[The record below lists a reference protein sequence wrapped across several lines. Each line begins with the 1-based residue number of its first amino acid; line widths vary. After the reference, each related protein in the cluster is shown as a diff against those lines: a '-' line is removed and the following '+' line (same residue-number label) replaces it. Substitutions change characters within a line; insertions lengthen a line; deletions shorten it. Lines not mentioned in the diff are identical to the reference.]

1 MACVC
6 CNSAV
11 TLTSHL
17 DGGRLR
23 FGKTRRTDSVQDDP
37 SPCVTPSD
45 PLRPRADYVGEDHDY
60 DDMDVTGSTGTSSS
74 SSSTREQQRQQQN
87 QDLLVPRGL
96 DLLPSMRAPRR
107 VPPTAMANGGSS
119 SCGDDG
125 DNRDG
130 AKGSGGKKT
139 AVARAVE
146 YVPWIGG
153 SASLGGVRPGEKGVG
168 TAAPASA
175 APAANGIEDRVRW
188 FPRGLPMEPT
198 AAGEKGQDERDSA
211 MFNTRAS
218 MAIDRLGEQVGE
230 TAKRQAEM
238 ETRRREKVRY
248 ERRQT
253 RDAGLVWCGVV
264 WCGVVGVAESTLPP
278 WQNASP
284 RIPSDVGVLFC
295 FNQFGFG
302 QTHPTLLA
310 ERIPSTGCSVS
321 CSSGVKGFEFAE
333 EAR

>member
-1 MACVC
+1 M
-6 CNSAV
+6 
-11 TLTSHL
+11 
-17 DGGRLR
+17 
-23 FGKTRRTDSVQDDP
+23 
-37 SPCVTPSD
+37 
-45 PLRPRADYVGEDHDY
+45 
-60 DDMDVTGSTGTSSS
+60 
-74 SSSTREQQRQQQN
+74 
-87 QDLLVPRGL
+87 PRGL

-107 VPPTAMANGGSS
+107 VPPIAMVNGGSS
-119 SCGDDG
+119 SCGNDG

-139 AVARAVE
+139 AVAGAVE

-168 TAAPASA
+168 TAAPAPV

-253 RDAGLVWCGVV
+253 RDAGLVWY
-264 WCGVVGVAESTLPP
+264 GVVGVAESTLPP

-284 RIPSDVGVLFC
+284 RIPSGGCRCPLLVFSVRLWPNAPYPLGR
-295 FNQFGFG
+295 
-302 QTHPTLLA
+302 THPLHGVFSFVFFGCQGL
-310 ERIPSTGCSVS
+310 RIRRG
-321 CSSGVKGFEFAE
+321 GQKGWMSMVQ
-333 EAR
+333 